1 MDGFECGLS
10 LDANQ
15 YTHLSPCELT
25 AGFLRRAS
33 RLSSTFVNM
42 RCGCGVYRRENS
54 VYVG

>member
-15 YTHLSPCELT
+15 YTHLSLCELT